1 MAAFGNSSGYAS
13 CAWPAMYAPEESP
26 ATATR
31 AGSSFSFGRVAAG
44 FAAQALPLISSSDRP
59 SRRIA
64 CFSDMGE
71 SPGSV
76 LAMRVPAR
84 ARPLQQLRTDRPVVA
99 ELESERVA
107 RAQRHHPWRTVIAGV
122 DAQRANVV
130 ARGAIRLVGQIGAL
144 QAQRP
149 GLVDLPDDAGV
160 PQAVGRLR
168 DQRRQGGLRI
178 HHGLVGVVDARGEA
192 AAVGQRLGV
201 LQRQGAGELGRV
213 GELLRV
219 GDVYPA

>member
-13 CAWPAMYAPEESP
+13 CAWPAMYAPEDSP
-26 ATATR
+26 ATVTR

-44 FAAQALPLISSSDRP
+44 FAAQALPLTSSSDRP

-76 LAMRVPAR
+76 LAMRVPAVR
-84 ARPLQQLRTDRPVVA
+84 GRCSSFARTGRWWQ
-99 ELESERVA
+99 LESERVA
-107 RAQRHHPWRTVIAGV
+107 CAQRHHPWRTVIAGV

-178 HHGLVGVVDARGEA
+178 HHGLVGVVDACGEA

-201 LQRQGAGELGRV
+201 
-213 GELLRV
+213 
-219 GDVYPA
+219 